1 MLRAA
6 ESDGSGGLSV
16 MTVVV
21 FARLFVVL
29 ALGTIVVL
37 MHRAHK
43 HAVRHSSLEVATEMQ
58 TDI

>member
-1 MLRAA
+1 
-6 ESDGSGGLSV
+6 

-21 FARLFVVL
+21 FAMLFVVL
-29 ALGTIVVL
+29 ALGTVVVL

-58 TDI
+58 GGNLEI